1 MWDDDD
7 DDDVVVVVVVVQV
20 LYQTLTGLKKDL
32 SGVQTVR
39 SLHALFDASVS
50 LA

>member
-1 MWDDDD
+1 MMLMM
-7 DDDVVVVVVVVQV
+7 VMMMPMMMKVFCVSQI

-39 SLHALFDASVS
+39 HTSGGP
-50 LA
+50 